1 MKLIAIFGL
10 GNLGRH
16 YMTGLSKI
24 NTKSNFY
31 YFDKSSTSINLAKQ
45 HWGSLKKNGGDAQ
58 FSKNYQEV
66 PKLIDLAIISCTAD
80 QRYEVIRN
88 LIKKSNIKYWILEKP
103 ISNNIKNLDKINK
116 LLINKKVFIN
126 IPKVYSKIYT
136 IIKNKLKNKNIT
148 LKVEGEKWNM
158 GSNAI
163 HYIYLFCWISQIS
176 INENFRYK
184 FNMTSCFKQKRPGFF
199 DLNGEI
205 IVSTKKK
212 EIINLVS
219 IGSKK
224 KVYKSNTS
232 ILISNNKE
240 VWMIDD
246 NSKKLFRNKKL
257 MYQEENFYQS
267 IITKK
272 IVDGL
277 FKKEKIKLPLLKSV
291 YNIQKQLLKVYSK
304 RFKNYEQIT

>member
-31 YFDKSSTSINLAKQ
+31 YFDKSSTSINLAKR

-80 QRYEVIRN
+80 QRYEVIKN

-184 FNMTSCFKQKRPGFF
+184 FNMTSFFKQKRPGFF

-277 FKKEKIKLPLLKSV
+277 FKKGKIKLPLLKSV